1 MKARWTTL
9 FLLIVVAG
17 AVLDGGVTYLLSPD
31 LKLEANPVIAMGR
44 SWTVLISIK
53 VAGALLSTGLFY
65 AALSI
70 LQSRP
75 RDGLQ
80 SGKGLAPLRHAL
92 FRQEVSMLRF
102 LFGMP
107 RDMMT
112 ILAVILLGASSGVI
126 VGNLVAGTLNVV
138 TLLLSR
144 SFVGLWGCLAIVT
157 PIALILDM
165 VIANAFLK
173 AGFQAELGAAPNGG
187 PAMPVGNSRVTE
199 GPPSVS

>member
-1 MKARWTTL
+1 MKVRCTIL
-9 FLLIVVAG
+9 FLFIVVAG
-17 AVLDGGVTYLLSPD
+17 AVLDGGMTYLLSPD

-75 RDGLQ
+75 QDGLQ

-92 FRQEVSMLRF
+92 YGQEVSMLRF

-107 RDMMT
+107 RDKMA

-138 TLLLSR
+138 TLLVSR
-144 SFVGLWGCLAIVT
+144 SVVGLGGCIAIVT
-157 PIALILDM
+157 PVALIMDI
-165 VIANAFLK
+165 VVANAFLK
-173 AGFQAELGAAPNGG
+173 ASFQAARPVAA
-187 PAMPVGNSRVTE
+187 
-199 GPPSVS
+199 